1 MFFSTSNNS
10 LYQKMWNNMK
20 NEKHSV
26 FEKDNPSGVERVL
39 STKNELYA
47 YFMEST
53 GIEYEM
59 GRKCELRKIGGQ
71 LDSKSYGIGMPLSTR
86 NNSTRNKTL
95 SDIFQ
100 MQITDIQSIQPF
112 YVCRKVVN

>member
-1 MFFSTSNNS
+1 MCLYYLRLGLMSKGSTEMFFSTSNNS
-10 LYQKMWNNMK
+10 LYQKMWNTMK
-20 NEKHSV
+20 NEKPSV

-59 GRKCELRKIGGQ
+59 GRKCDLRKIGGL
-71 LDSKSYGIGMPLSTR
+71 LDSKSYGIGMPLSTS
-86 NNSTRNKTL
+86 STRHKICSN
-95 SDIFQ
+95 
-100 MQITDIQSIQPF
+100 MF
-112 YVCRKVVN
+112 YL